1 MTERLITDQTEITGL
16 TTIDWQQ
23 PMWRERTLLTDRAV
37 QFATTKTYVF
47 SDSVLCL
54 EVSAMSQSKHG
65 EAGSMGFWKHVIS
78 RIWIGSTVSRWR
90 SSGFFPGFTTLGIVD
105 EIQKMRTE
113 FKCERELFRG
123 RIIFRSMYNDI
134 VWTKR
139 GNKENC
145 IANALRFIEYA
156 RRFPQGRW
164 SFLGP
169 GSEKKWYGT
178 HVNKPDGEWVKA

>member
-1 MTERLITDQTEITGL
+1 MSGGISDE
-16 TTIDWQQ
+16 
-23 PMWRERTLLTDRAV
+23 PAKAWR
-37 QFATTKTYVF
+37 
-47 SDSVLCL
+47 
-54 EVSAMSQSKHG
+54 
-65 EAGSMGFWKHVIS
+65 S
-78 RIWIGSTVSRWR
+78 RINGFLETRYIKDLDRIDGEPMEVEWI
-90 SSGFFPGFTTLGIVD
+90 FPGFTTLGIVD

-169 GSEKKWYGT
+169 GSEKKWYVT